1 MYVENHEL
9 DIELNTVIVKKNT
22 FTFSDQDV
30 FWYFFLC
37 CTCFGERER
46 DPIAS
51 CRGAFDVRPEKVV
64 QFTSDH

>member
-30 FWYFFLC
+30 FWYFFSAAPVL
-37 CTCFGERER
+37 ERER
-46 DPIAS
+46 ETQSPA
-51 CRGAFDVRPEKVV
+51 AVV
-64 QFTSDH
+64 FLM

>member
-30 FWYFFLC
+30 FWYFSLLHLFWR
-37 CTCFGERER
+37 ERER
-46 DPIAS
+46 PNRQLPW
-51 CRGAFDVRPEKVV
+51 CF
-64 QFTSDH
+64 

>member
-9 DIELNTVIVKKNT
+9 DTELNTVIVKKNT

-30 FWYFFLC
+30 FCYFFSAAPVL
-37 CTCFGERER
+37 ERER

-51 CRGAFDVRPEKVV
+51 CRGVFDVRPEKVV